1 MAQAIQ
7 SISLDLEKLTSTLF
21 STLDERKFFQNLGQ
35 YLAHQLAASEY
46 FVLRPIDQEVQL
58 FIDNQSFKSAKVV
71 WPLVNQILSTHQPYF
86 SNQPAHDPL
95 IMATDGLASA
105 AAVLALP
112 VLCDGHLVAVMV
124 FKGNSFSLDHVT
136 QALAALKALHAPL
149 ANMTMYLSAMRLNE
163 SLIKKLEQHEK
174 NVKNQGKISDQEAYR
189 IKDAPFVGRSKFYN
203 QVTKIIPKLAA
214 DKFAYLLEGPVGA
227 GKETIARQVHLASDR
242 RDASFIVLD
251 GAINSL
257 VIDQELFGHDNNRK
271 CWMEVAN
278 GGTIYIQNVEALSY
292 QVQSKIYNYL
302 VLGRCRRNG
311 GAAFKTDVRFVFST
325 NGNLD
330 LAVFEHRFREDLYY
344 LISKID
350 LEVLPLSQRK
360 EDIEILAN
368 YFLGRHTTET
378 KMLTP
383 GALKQLEDY
392 TWPSNI
398 DELQQVIE
406 RAFIMSSVNIIDVD
420 HLADNITQIKEE
432 VKEEKP
438 QEEEFQEMTL
448 QEMEKRYIALALNH
462 FGGNK
467 TKTAR
472 SLCITV
478 KTLYNKIHS
487 YGIVE
492 NSDVK

>member
-1 MAQAIQ
+1 MASATQ
-7 SISLDLEKLTSTLF
+7 SISLDLEKLTSALF

-35 YLAHQLAASEY
+35 YLAQQMDAQGFYA
-46 FVLRPIDQEVQL
+46 LRPIDQEVEL
-58 FIDNQSFKSAKVV
+58 FIDNQSFKRTAVA
-71 WPLVNQILSTHQPYF
+71 WPLVDQILSTHQPYF
-86 SNQPAHDPL
+86 SNQPGRDPL
-95 IMATDGLASA
+95 IMATSELANA
-105 AAVLALP
+105 DAVLALP
-112 VLCDGHLVAVMV
+112 ILCDGHLVAGMV
-124 FKGNSFSLDHVT
+124 FKGKGFSLDHVT
-136 QALAALKALHAPL
+136 QALASLKALHAPL

-163 SLIKKLEQHEK
+163 SLIKKLEQQEK
-174 NVKNQGKISDQEAYR
+174 NIKNQGRLSDQEAYQ
-189 IKDAPFVGRSKFYN
+189 IKEAPFVGRSKFYN
-203 QVTKIIPKLAA
+203 QVNKIIPKLAA
-214 DKFAYLLEGPVGA
+214 DKFAYLLEGPVGS

-242 RDASFIVLD
+242 RDGPFIVLD

-257 VIDQELFGHDNNRK
+257 VIDQELFGHEHGRK
-271 CWMEVAN
+271 CWMEVAH

-302 VLGRCRRNG
+302 VFGRCRRNG

-350 LEVLPLSQRK
+350 LEVLPLNKRP

-368 YFLGRHTTET
+368 YYLGLHASET

-383 GALKQLEDY
+383 SALKHLEDY
-392 TWPSNI
+392 AWPNNV

-406 RAFIMSSVNIIDVD
+406 RAYIMSSASIIDID
-420 HLADNITQIKEE
+420 HLADNITQAKEE

-438 QEEEFQEMTL
+438 QEDEFQEMTL

-492 NSDVK
+492 NNNEK

>member
-1 MAQAIQ
+1 MATAIQ

-35 YLAHQLAASEY
+35 YLAQQMNAQDY
-46 FVLRPIDQEVQL
+46 FVLRNVGQEVQL
-58 FIDNQSFKSAKVV
+58 FLHNQNSQADFVT
-71 WPLVNQILSTHQPYF
+71 WPLVDQILSTHQPYF

-95 IMATDGLASA
+95 IMATDALAQA
-105 AAVLALP
+105 DAVLALP
-112 VLCDGHLVAVMV
+112 ILCDGHLVAAMV
-124 FKGNSFSLDHVT
+124 FTGKNFSLDHVT

-163 SLIKKLEQHEK
+163 SLLQKLEQHEK
-174 NVKNQGKISDQEAYR
+174 NAQNQGKLSDQEAYR

-203 QVTKIIPKLAA
+203 QVNKIIPKLAA
-214 DKFAYLLEGPVGA
+214 DKFSYLLEGPIGA

-242 RDASFIVLD
+242 KNASFIVLD
-251 GAINSL
+251 GAINSV
-257 VIDQELFGHDNNRK
+257 VIDQELFGHEAGRK

-302 VLGRCRRNG
+302 VFGRCRRNG
-311 GAAFKTDVRFVFST
+311 GAAFKTDVRLVFAT

-344 LISKID
+344 LISKVD
-350 LEVLPLSQRK
+350 LEVLPLNQRK

-368 YFLGRHTTET
+368 YYLGRHTQET

-383 GALKQLEDY
+383 SALKHLEDY
-392 TWPSNI
+392 AWPNNV

-406 RAFIMSSVNIIDVD
+406 RAYIMSAANIIDVD
-420 HLADNITQIKEE
+420 HLADNVTMAQEE

-492 NSDVK
+492 PQN